1 MQARCLFHVKQGQ
14 AKRKERGL
22 VNPNKRRAM
31 QHVSLTAPDQSSY
44 GQLFVVATPI
54 GNLADMTYRAVET
67 LKSVHVIAAE
77 DTRNSRKLLQHY
89 GITTP
94 MIAMHEHNETAMI
107 QTLLMRLKAGEDV
120 ALISD
125 AGTPLISDPGYRL
138 VRGLLAEHINITPIP
153 GCSSVLTALCA
164 AALPTDHFR
173 FSGFI
178 PRSGKARQTELNR
191 IAGAEETVVVL
202 ESPRRL
208 LATLREMQTVL
219 QPDRE
224 LVVARE
230 LTKIHEEFIRGAAD
244 KLVRHFEQHAPRGEV
259 VLLIGPASDETIEL
273 TDQHIIDCLSN
284 TAMQA
289 LPPSAR
295 AKAVAHTLGIS
306 KSRVYALITNRS

>member
-1 MQARCLFHVKQGQ
+1 MDSQTKHQ
-14 AKRKERGL
+14 
-22 VNPNKRRAM
+22 
-31 QHVSLTAPDQSSY
+31 TSY
-44 GQLFVVATPI
+44 GQLFIVATPI
-54 GNLADMTYRAVET
+54 GNLSDMTYRAVET

-89 GITTP
+89 AIDTP
-94 MIAMHEHNETAMI
+94 MIAVHEHNESAMI
-107 QTLLMRLKAGEDV
+107 RTLLTRLKGGEDV

-138 VRGLLAEHINITPIP
+138 VRGLHAEHINIVPIP

-164 AALPTDHFR
+164 AGVPTDHFR
-173 FSGFI
+173 FAGFL

-191 IAGAEETVVVL
+191 IVGAEETVVLL

-208 LATLREMQTVL
+208 LTTLHNL
-219 QPDRE
+219 QVQLQSDRE

-230 LTKIHEEFIRGAAD
+230 LTKLHEQFVRGTAD
-244 KLVRHFEQHAPRGEV
+244 ELVRHFEQQAPRGEI
-259 VLLIGPASDETIEL
+259 VLLIGPASTAAVAL
-273 TDQHIIDCLSN
+273 TDTHINDCLAEP
-284 TAMQA
+284 AMQA

-306 KSRVYALITNRS
+306 KSRVYALITNNK

>member
-1 MQARCLFHVKQGQ
+1 MNASPH
-14 AKRKERGL
+14 
-22 VNPNKRRAM
+22 P
-31 QHVSLTAPDQSSY
+31 HISPTAPAHPLSY
-44 GQLFVVATPI
+44 GQLFIVATPI

-94 MIAMHEHNETAMI
+94 MIAVHEHNESAMI
-107 QTLLMRLKAGEDV
+107 QTLLARLKNGEDV

-138 VRGLLAEHINITPIP
+138 VRGLHAEHINIVPIP

-164 AALPTDHFR
+164 AGLPTDHFR
-173 FSGFI
+173 FAGFL
-178 PRSGKARQTELNR
+178 PRSGKARQQELNR
-191 IAGAEETVVVL
+191 IAGADETVILL

-208 LATLREMQTVL
+208 LATLQDMQTHL
-219 QPDRE
+219 QQDRE

-230 LTKIHEEFIRGAAD
+230 LTKIHEEFIRGTAD
-244 KLVRHFEQHAPRGEV
+244 ELVKHFEQHAPRGEV
-259 VLLIGPASDETIEL
+259 VLLIGPASDEIVEL
-273 TDQHIIDCLSN
+273 TDQHIIDCLATQS
-284 TAMQA
+284 MQA

-295 AKAVAHTLGIS
+295 AKAVAHALGIN

>member
-1 MQARCLFHVKQGQ
+1 MDTQTKHQ
-14 AKRKERGL
+14 
-22 VNPNKRRAM
+22 
-31 QHVSLTAPDQSSY
+31 TSY

-89 GITTP
+89 AISTP
-94 MIAMHEHNETAMI
+94 MIAVHEHNESAMI
-107 QTLLMRLKAGEDV
+107 QTLLTRLKNGEDV

-138 VRGLLAEHINITPIP
+138 VRGLHAEHIKIVPLP

-164 AALPTDHFR
+164 AGLPTDHFR
-173 FSGFI
+173 FSGFL
-178 PRSGKARQTELNR
+178 PRSGKARQQEINR
-191 IAGAEETVVVL
+191 IVGADETVILL

-208 LATLREMQTVL
+208 LTTLQDMQTQL

-230 LTKIHEEFIRGAAD
+230 LTKLHEEFIRGTAED
-244 KLVRHFEQHAPRGEV
+244 LVNHFEQHAPRGEI
-259 VLLIGPASDETIEL
+259 VLLIDPDSAEAVEL
-273 TDQHIIDCLSN
+273 TDQHIIYCLAEP
-284 TAMQA
+284 AMQA

-295 AKAVAHTLGIS
+295 AKAVAHTLDIN
-306 KSRVYALITNRS
+306 KSRVYALINRGKA

>member
-1 MQARCLFHVKQGQ
+1 MDSQTSH
-14 AKRKERGL
+14 
-22 VNPNKRRAM
+22 
-31 QHVSLTAPDQSSY
+31 QSPY

-54 GNLADMTYRAVET
+54 GNLSDMTYRAVET
-67 LKSVHVIAAE
+67 LRSVHVIAAE

-89 GITTP
+89 AIDTP
-94 MIAMHEHNETAMI
+94 MIAVHEHNESAMI
-107 QTLLMRLKAGEDV
+107 RTLLTRLKGGEDV

-138 VRGLLAEHINITPIP
+138 VRSLHAEHINVVPIP

-164 AALPTDHFR
+164 AGVPTDHFR
-173 FSGFI
+173 FAGFL

-191 IAGAEETVVVL
+191 IVGAEETVVVL

-208 LATLREMQTVL
+208 LATLHDLQTQI

-230 LTKIHEEFIRGAAD
+230 LTKLHEQFIRGTAGE
-244 KLVRHFEQHAPRGEV
+244 LIHHFEQQAPRGEI
-259 VLLIGPASDETIEL
+259 VLLIGPASTEAVAL
-273 TDQHIIDCLSN
+273 TDTHISDCLAEP
-284 TAMQA
+284 AMQT

-306 KSRVYALITNRS
+306 KSRVYALITNNK